1 MHATEQIINFDSIET
16 YRINQMYILEKKDAE
31 KILFALLKRTLKR
44 QSDID
49 YLIGLAR
56 SNEHSIPM
64 KGIRHKYDSMEKYML
79 TGKDRDELEALMY
92 FYGP

>member
-1 MHATEQIINFDSIET
+1 
-16 YRINQMYILEKKDAE
+16 MYILEKKDAE
-31 KILFALLKRTLKR
+31 KMLFELLKRTLKK

-49 YLIGLAR
+49 YLIDLAR
-56 SNEHSIPM
+56 KDEHSIPM

-79 TGKDRDELEALMY
+79 TEKDWDDLDTLMY